1 MKHTQSMAR
10 LRTGEQ
16 GFTLIEILMVI
27 VIIGLSVGIVTL
39 SIAPSQDDSLSRKE
53 AQSFMQA
60 VEFVAEQAILNGN
73 VMAMFLT
80 PKNAEESLG
89 KQWCY
94 TWKIFRENNWAEMPE
109 DSLTEHCMPENLQW
123 DLVVEGR
130 IYNYDPDLETQPP
143 VLVFAPSGESTPVE
157 MAIFEQGSD
166 SEAQRIEIDLMGT
179 ITWRNEEEAQ
189 KRDGLK

>member
-1 MKHTQSMAR
+1 
-10 LRTGEQ
+10 
-16 GFTLIEILMVI
+16 MVI

-53 AQSFMQA
+53 AQSLMQA
-60 VEFVAEQAILNGN
+60 IEFVSEQAVLNGN

-80 PKNAEESLG
+80 PKNSEESLG

-94 TWKIFRENNWAEMPE
+94 TWKIFRENSWTEMPE

-130 IYNYDPDLETQPP
+130 IYSYDPDLETQPP

-179 ITWRNEEEAQ
+179 IIWRNEEEAE
-189 KRDGLK
+189 KRNGLKEK

>member
-1 MKHTQSMAR
+1 MKQTRLAR
-10 LRTGEQ
+10 NEK

-39 SIAPSQDDSLSRKE
+39 SIGPTKDESATRKE
-53 AQSFMQA
+53 AMAFMQA
-60 VEFVAEQAILNGN
+60 VEFVGEQAVLNGN
-73 VMAMFLT
+73 VIAMFLT
-80 PKNAEESLG
+80 PKELDDDSLS

-94 TWKIFRENNWAEMPE
+94 TWKLFRENSWAELPE
-109 DSLTEHCMPENLQW
+109 DSLAEHCMPENMKW
-123 DLVVEGR
+123 DLIVEGR
-130 IYNYDPDLETQPP
+130 MYNYDPDLETQPP

-179 ITWRNEEEAQ
+179 VHWRNQEEAD